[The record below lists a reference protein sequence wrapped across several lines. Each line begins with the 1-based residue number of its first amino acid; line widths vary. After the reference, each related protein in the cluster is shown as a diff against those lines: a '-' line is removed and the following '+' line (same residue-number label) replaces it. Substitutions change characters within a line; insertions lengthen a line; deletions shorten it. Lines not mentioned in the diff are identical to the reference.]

1 MNESRR
7 AGGVSPLIMRRIIL
21 GSFTPLT
28 SNPHPKSPQQLLALP
43 ERKLSVYDTPLADRA
58 DIDVIGFQQQVVA
71 IVDVNRDRNAV
82 ILMSCSV
89 RT

>member
-58 DIDVIGFQQQVVA
+58 DVIGFQQQVVA